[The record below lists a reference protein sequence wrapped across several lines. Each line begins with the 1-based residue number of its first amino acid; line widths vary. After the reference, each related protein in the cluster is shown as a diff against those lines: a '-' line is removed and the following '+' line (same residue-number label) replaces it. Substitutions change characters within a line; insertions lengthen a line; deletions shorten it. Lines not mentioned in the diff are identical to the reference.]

1 MLDLIFFKIKIEMK
15 KIPFFISLMLTLLVI
30 LIFIFC
36 PHLLTFALDKNN
48 SIPLGTFI
56 TWLGFISYTLTF
68 YFGIKRLQS
77 PKKSHEKV
85 LAYVLKSIIFLAIL
99 WIPISYLLAGNM
111 TFTFTESI
119 TFQGG
124 QQAMK
129 LFWYFIYFLT
139 IGPLVISSIY
149 GIYKLFIK

>member
-1 MLDLIFFKIKIEMK
+1 MK
-15 KIPFFISLMLTLLVI
+15 KTPFYISLFLTITVVVIFITGSPLLTL
-30 LIFIFC
+30 
-36 PHLLTFALDKNN
+36 ALDNNN

-68 YFGIKRLQS
+68 YFGIKRLQL
-77 PKKSHEKV
+77 PEKTYEKV
-85 LAYVLKSIIFLAIL
+85 LALVLKIIILSAIL
-99 WIPISYLLAGNM
+99 WVPISYLLAGNIA
-111 TFTFTESI
+111 FTFTETI

-139 IGPLVISSIY
+139 IGPLVIVSIY
-149 GIYKLFIK
+149 GIFKLFKK